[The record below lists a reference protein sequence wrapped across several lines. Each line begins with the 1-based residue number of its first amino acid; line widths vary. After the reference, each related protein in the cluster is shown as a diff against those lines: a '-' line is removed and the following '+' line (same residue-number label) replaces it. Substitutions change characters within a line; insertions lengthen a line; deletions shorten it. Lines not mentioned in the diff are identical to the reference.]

1 MLKLN
6 NTLFDISDNL
16 NIITDKLL
24 NAFKE
29 IFPFVTETDE
39 YFNTILI
46 KIINSKRDILLIDN
60 DIGLFLK
67 SVVKEVSKEIKN
79 KEFAFKILKVNE
91 NIYLLSLCI
100 YP

>member
-16 NIITDKLL
+16 NTITDKLI

-29 IFPFVTETDE
+29 IFPFVTEVDE
-39 YFNTILI
+39 YFNVILI
-46 KIINSKRDILLIDN
+46 RIINSKRDILLVDN
-60 DIGLFLK
+60 NVELFLELVIK
-67 SVVKEVSKEIKN
+67 DVSREIKN
-79 KEFAFKILKVNE
+79 KEFLFKILKVNE
-91 NIYLLSLCI
+91 RIYLLSLCI